1 MKLSLSRPSS
11 LASIITP
18 IFTKSKIHTRPISYS
33 FISTRPTSLKPK
45 TPLFLKPPTFST
57 TISELQKW
65 QHWAKTLASSIGSTF
80 LDFDNGPTSENLKRE
95 IIWLLEDVLEN
106 PKSNF
111 IKNGDFS
118 TNEDVLEN
126 PKSRFIK
133 NVDFSTN
140 GDVLVKLR
148 VELEDLYVLWKQRVE
163 ERRPFQYIV
172 GCEHWR
178 DLVLSVEEG
187 VLIPR
192 PETEKI
198 VDLVSD
204 LVEGNEMLKEGLWAD
219 LGTGSGALAI
229 GIGRV
234 LGSNGRVIASDLSH
248 IAVQVASFNVQR
260 YNLQHKV
267 EIRQGSWF
275 EPLKEA
281 EGELA
286 GLVSNPPYI
295 PSDQISG
302 LQAEVGKHEPRLALD
317 GGEDGMGDLLHLCT
331 GAASMLRPGG
341 YFAFETNGEDQ
352 CKFLLNYME
361 TKTKGVFCDLKV
373 ISDFAGIQRFVTGF
387 KVK

>member
-1 MKLSLSRPSS
+1 MKLSFSRPSS

-18 IFTKSKIHTRPISYS
+18 IFTKPKIYTRPISYS
-33 FISTRPTSLKPK
+33 SISTRPTSLKPQ
-45 TPLFLKPPTFST
+45 TPLFLRPPTFST
-57 TISELQKW
+57 SISELQKW
-65 QHWAKTLASSIGSTF
+65 HNWAKTLASSIGSTF

-95 IIWLLEDVLEN
+95 LLWLLDDVLEN

-111 IKNGDFS
+111 IKNDVFS
-118 TNEDVLEN
+118 TNSDVLENPKSKFIKDDVFMTNDDVLEN
-126 PKSRFIK
+126 PKSRIIEK
-133 NVDFSTN
+133 DDFVTD
-140 GDVLVKLR
+140 GDDLVKLR

-204 LVEGNEMLKEGLWAD
+204 VVEGNEVLKEGLWAD

-260 YNLQHKV
+260 YNLQVGDLSFGLDFISVCEFNKV
-267 EIRQGSWF
+267 LSYVSFMNVGNMV
-275 EPLKEA
+275 L
-281 EGELA
+281 ELR
-286 GLVSNPPYI
+286 
-295 PSDQISG
+295 
-302 LQAEVGKHEPRLALD
+302 EVL
-317 GGEDGMGDLLHLCT
+317 GEDLIIFY
-331 GAASMLRPGG
+331 S
-341 YFAFETNGEDQ
+341 
-352 CKFLLNYME
+352 
-361 TKTKGVFCDLKV
+361 
-373 ISDFAGIQRFVTGF
+373 F
-387 KVK
+387 K